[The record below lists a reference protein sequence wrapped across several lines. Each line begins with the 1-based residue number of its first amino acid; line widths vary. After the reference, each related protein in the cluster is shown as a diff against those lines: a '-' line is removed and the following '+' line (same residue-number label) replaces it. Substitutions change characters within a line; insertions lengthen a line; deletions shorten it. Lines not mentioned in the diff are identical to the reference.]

1 MNNPYTLAFGRRPH
15 SYISRYEQV
24 NSVIESFNGE
34 YPSAQVYMITGVR
47 GSGKTV
53 LMTNIEK
60 ELEKDKAWITIEL
73 NPETDLL
80 EGLAARLYSRPE
92 LGALFAKAEINLS
105 LFGIG
110 VSISN
115 STPITSIET
124 AIERMLKVL
133 KKEKKK
139 VLVSIDEV
147 TNSKNVKIFA
157 SAFQIF
163 MRQEYDIFLLMTG
176 LYEHI
181 YNLQNE
187 DTLTF
192 LYRAPKI
199 HLTSLNIG
207 AIQYNYK
214 EVFNLSDGEATEMAK
229 ATKGYAFAYQV
240 LGFIRWENKN
250 KTLAEIYRLYEQQLE
265 DFVYEKIWSELS
277 TKDRE
282 VLAAIGS
289 DGAVKTKTIRDKTG
303 MTSCLFSTYRDRLEK
318 KGLIDTSQ
326 YGYIRLTLPR
336 FSDFVERRAGLQY

>member
-1 MNNPYTLAFGRRPH
+1 MNNPYTLTFGRRPY

-73 NPETDLL
+73 NPEMDLL

-92 LGALFAKAEINLS
+92 LSALFIKAEIDLS
-105 LFGIG
+105 FFGIG
-110 VSISN
+110 VSISK
-115 STPITSIET
+115 SAPITSIET

-147 TNSKNVKIFA
+147 TNSQNIKTFA

-176 LYEHI
+176 LYENI

-199 HLTSLNIG
+199 QLTSLNIG
-207 AIQYNYK
+207 AIQHNYK
-214 EVFNLSDGEATEMAK
+214 EVFGISDGVS
-229 ATKGYAFAYQV
+229 GL
-240 LGFIRWENKN
+240 LGS
-250 KTLAEIYRLYEQQLE
+250 
-265 DFVYEKIWSELS
+265 V
-277 TKDRE
+277 
-282 VLAAIGS
+282 
-289 DGAVKTKTIRDKTG
+289 
-303 MTSCLFSTYRDRLEK
+303 
-318 KGLIDTSQ
+318 
-326 YGYIRLTLPR
+326 
-336 FSDFVERRAGLQY
+336 